1 MSGLFEHPRQ
11 PDEPWYS
18 ILREI
23 FRWLAAPFFGRPGP
37 VRVNFDGG
45 AVKAEAFDPDPDQPM
60 FLQSRE
66 QPVKHARLRPTAQ
79 AGVDRVP
86 VSEPGRQ
93 SPPFAAFFGDM
104 EHRID
109 HRQVADPHI
118 PALHRQIR
126 PDQIVLRFAYII
138 NFK

>member
-1 MSGLFEHPRQ
+1 MACG
-11 PDEPWYS
+11 
-18 ILREI
+18 
-23 FRWLAAPFFGRPGP
+23 PFFGRPGP
-37 VRVNFDGG
+37 VRVNLDRG
-45 AVKAEAFDPDPDQPM
+45 AVEAEAFDPDPDQPM

-66 QPVKHARLRPTAQ
+66 QPVKHTRLRPTAQ

-93 SPPFAAFFGDM
+93 SPPLTAVLGDI

-118 PALHRQIR
+118 PVETAQADKAGSNR
-126 PDQIVLRFAYII
+126 IVLRLSHSFQKDNTYAVRRVVLTRPIHLEL
-138 NFK
+138 